1 MDLLIYNKI
10 KIYPDFKQ
18 TIEFKTPIVNLNAL
32 TDLDKITRKRK
43 NSNNRPD
50 FSSVSRTRIAI
61 KDIVLCNDFDWFCT
75 FTFAKNRDDVDHCK
89 TQFSQWLKNQK
100 PHSPNLTYLA
110 VPEWHKDKK
119 AIHFHVLLKNYA
131 GAIKKTEFRTKKGF
145 KVFQIPGYRLG
156 YNTAV
161 PIIKTNENKE
171 KVANYITKYISKE
184 LFQNITR
191 NDIGVLVAFYAPR
204 NIAILFANLSISMSI
219 IWFLKM
225 MKLRSTKNIMIMLKW
240 NHEAQIL
247 LR

>member
-1 MDLLIYNKI
+1 MHILIYNKI

-18 TIEFKTPIVNLNAL
+18 VVEFKTPIVNLNAL
-32 TDLDKITRKRK
+32 TDLEKITRKRK

-61 KDIVLCNDFDWFCT
+61 RDIVLCNDFDWFCT

-89 TQFSQWLKNQK
+89 TQFAQWLKNQK
-100 PHSPNLTYLA
+100 PHSPDLTYLA

-131 GAIKKTEFRTKKGF
+131 GVVKPTEFRTKKGF

-161 PIIKTNENKE
+161 PITKTNENKE
-171 KVANYITKYISKE
+171 KVANYITKYVSKDLVSKYNKKRYWCSRGLVRPE
-184 LFQNITR
+184 EYSNIVR
-191 NDIGVLVAFYAPR
+191 QSKYFNSDDLVFENDEVKIYKKYSDNV
-204 NIAILFANLSISMSI
+204 
-219 IWFLKM
+219 KM
-225 MKLRSTKNIMIMLKW
+225 DS
-240 NHEAQIL
+240 
-247 LR
+247 